1 MFKVIETE
9 EALLS
14 AFGAGLLWYN
24 ESQDVPRPINCWRKC
39 VDGDA
44 GFWLTKLR
52 GAMRRDRQ
60 GRRSTYCTIPEDFA
74 VLVEEG
80 DE

>member
-1 MFKVIETE
+1 MFKVIESD

-60 GRRSTYCTIPEDFA
+60 GRRNTYCNIPEDFA